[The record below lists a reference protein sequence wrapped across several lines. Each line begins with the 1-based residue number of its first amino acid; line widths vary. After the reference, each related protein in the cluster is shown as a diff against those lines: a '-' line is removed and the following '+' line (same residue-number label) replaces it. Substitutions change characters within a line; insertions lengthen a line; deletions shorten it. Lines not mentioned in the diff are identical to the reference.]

1 MVITTTGIQLFQILK
16 EKLGEK
22 EAEALVSFVDSK
34 LKENNEANL
43 NVLAT
48 KEDIAKLTLSTK
60 EDITKLDLKISEV
73 KADMI
78 KWMFIFW
85 TGSILTTLG
94 GMFAFLKV
102 FLDK

>member
-1 MVITTTGIQLFQILK
+1 MVITTTDIQLFQILK
-16 EKLGEK
+16 QKLGEQ

-34 LKENNEANL
+34 IRDNNEANL
-43 NVLAT
+43 KILAT
-48 KEDIAKLTLSTK
+48 KDDIAKL
-60 EDITKLDLKISEV
+60 DLKLTEV

-94 GMFAFLKV
+94 GLFAFLKL
-102 FLDK
+102 FLSK

>member
-78 KWMFIFW
+78 K
-85 TGSILTTLG
+85 
-94 GMFAFLKV
+94 
-102 FLDK
+102 